1 MRETFWGMWRDLE
14 ADASGESARP
24 AERLERPGQGDG
36 GQVGAIGEG
45 ARPVAEADV
54 AVDDAA
60 RLVGG
65 VQDFFGVDRN
75 KNALLL
81 LSKGQQL
88 VERAERVDL
97 DAVERHPVV
106 GYVVVRTHLKR
117 YSYRFSGQR

>member
-1 MRETFWGMWRDLE
+1 MPFL
-14 ADASGESARP
+14 A
-24 AERLERPGQGDG
+24 QGVD
-36 GQVGAIGEG
+36 G

-65 VQDFFGVDRN
+65 VQDLFGVDRN

-88 VERAERVDL
+88 VERAKRIDL